1 MPGRTNAREQ
11 TIERSKILV
20 AAGRVPNTVGI
31 GLETTSVEL
40 DARGY
45 IGVSER
51 LESTAPN
58 V

>member
-11 TIERSKILV
+11 TIEGSKILV
-20 AAGRVPNTVGI
+20 AAGRVPNTAGI

-40 DARGY
+40 DARGD
-45 IGVSER
+45 IGVNER
-51 LESTAPN
+51 LEPTAPN